1 MKKLNLM
8 PSEFKA
14 AEIMR
19 LVRQVAV
26 LVALIPI
33 GYLIYLGVLNYK
45 MYNDIKVTE
54 EKIQVVENLE
64 RSINNMKNQ
73 IQSKQ
78 LFLES
83 LSKSEF
89 ELNNFVKFL
98 YSEVGD
104 DLNIISVDSEDRLIG
119 RPVEIVVATEI
130 PEEETDGE
138 ETDGEETEEVDPPV
152 VDPTYSNK
160 MKLVIRGYSNNSVP
174 IAEFVYKLSLL
185 DFIGDVN
192 LTAIEEKDTPDGI
205 SNVFEI
211 KVDVK

>member
-45 MYNDIKVTE
+45 MYKDIKVTE

>member
-45 MYNDIKVTE
+45 MYKDIKVTE

-138 ETDGEETEEVDPPV
+138 ETEEVAPPV

>member
-64 RSINNMKNQ
+64 RSVNNMNNQ

-98 YSEVGD
+98 NSEVGD

-119 RPVEIVVATEI
+119 RPVDIVVATEI
-130 PEEETDGE
+130 PEEEPDGE
-138 ETDGEETEEVDPPV
+138 EIEEVAPPV
-152 VDPTYSNK
+152 VAPTYSNK
-160 MKLVIRGYSNNSVP
+160 MKLVIRGYSNNSVS
-174 IAEFVYKLSLL
+174 IADFVYKLSLL

-211 KVDVK
+211 KLDVK

>member
-45 MYNDIKVTE
+45 MYKDIKVTE

-138 ETDGEETEEVDPPV
+138 ETDGEETEEVAPPV